1 MSRGPSTL
9 LFRALAVSA
18 GLGVGFVASPA
29 FADDDL
35 ATAQL
40 TYVANSGAAGRC
52 PDEESFRNQIAARLG
67 YPPFTTSGR
76 HRVAVS
82 LTAARGRVRGR
93 AEVTRAGQTT
103 PGVRELDDTIDNCEA
118 LASALATTVAIALD
132 PVRGLGPAPEPVA
145 PPLPP
150 PPPHD
155 RDADRDRGPQPV
167 APPAEQRAAS
177 TPIRIFAGAGGVFSL
192 GVAPGPAIGAEAA
205 VGARREAFSL
215 ELSARLETTTGS
227 ERVATGDRVEATVL
241 SGALAPCGQ
250 LGVFVGCVFGRAGAF
265 QGRAPDVVNPS
276 LGTTVFG
283 AVGLRAGV
291 RFVVWRWISLEALA
305 EAGLPLV
312 RTSLRIGAGDAW
324 TAPPAFFGGRLAVM
338 VLFP

>member
-1 MSRGPSTL
+1 MSRASSTL
-9 LFRALAVSA
+9 LGRALAGCAV
-18 GLGVGFVASPA
+18 GLVASPA
-29 FADDDL
+29 FAGDEL

-40 TYVANSGAAGRC
+40 TYIANRDAVGRC

-67 YPPFTTSGR
+67 YQPFTTTGR

-82 LTAARGRVRGR
+82 LAAARGRVHGR
-93 AEVTRAGQTT
+93 AEVTRAGRTA
-103 PGVRELDDTIDNCEA
+103 PGVRELDDQIDNCEA

-145 PPLPP
+145 PPPLPP
-150 PPPHD
+150 PLYD
-155 RDADRDRGPQPV
+155 DRGPEPL
-167 APPAEQRAAS
+167 APPPPEQRAPPQ
-177 TPIRIFAGAGGVFSL
+177 PIRFFAGAGGVFSL

-215 ELSARLETTTGS
+215 ELSARIETMTGS

-241 SGALAPCGQ
+241 SGALAPCGE
-250 LGVFVGCVFGRAGAF
+250 LGVFVGCVFGRVGAF

-291 RFVVWRWISLEALA
+291 RFVVWRWISLETLA

-312 RTSLRIGAGDAW
+312 RTSLRIGADNAW
-324 TAPPAFFGGRLAVM
+324 TAPPAFFGGRLALV

>member
-9 LFRALAVSA
+9 LVRALAALA
-18 GLGVGFVASPA
+18 GSGAGFVASPA
-29 FADDDL
+29 LAGDDL

-40 TYVANSGAAGRC
+40 TYIANSDAAGRC

-67 YPPFTTSGR
+67 YQPFTTSGR

-82 LTAARGRVRGR
+82 LAAARGRVHGR

-103 PGVRELDDTIDNCEA
+103 PGVRELDDKIDNCEA

-132 PVRGLGPAPEPVA
+132 PVRGLAPAPEPVA
-145 PPLPP
+145 SPPLPP

-155 RDADRDRGPQPV
+155 DRDRGPEPV
-167 APPAEQRAAS
+167 APAPPEPRAPPR
-177 TPIRIFAGAGGVFSL
+177 PIRFFAGAGGVFSL
-192 GVAPGPAIGAEAA
+192 GVAPGTAIGAEAA

-215 ELSARLETTTGS
+215 EISARIETMTES
-227 ERVATGDRVEATVL
+227 ERLATGDRVEATVL

-250 LGVFVGCVFGRAGAF
+250 LGVFVGCIFGRAGAF

-312 RTSLRIGAGDAW
+312 RTSLRIGADNAW
-324 TAPPAFFGGRLAVM
+324 TAPPAFFGGRLAVV